1 MKKCVI
7 IHQTTW
13 NKWKNYHTPCVKV
26 LSHQRQHE
34 KEVLS
39 SKHTNL
45 YVPTFSLVEE
55 KEDTIRL
62 DE

>member
-1 MKKCVI
+1 MKQMKK
-7 IHQTTW
+7 H
-13 NKWKNYHTPCVKV
+13 HTSCVKV

>member
-1 MKKCVI
+1 MLSDNMKQMKKY
-7 IHQTTW
+7 Q
-13 NKWKNYHTPCVKV
+13 TPCVKV

-45 YVPTFSLVEE
+45 
-55 KEDTIRL
+55 
-62 DE
+62 